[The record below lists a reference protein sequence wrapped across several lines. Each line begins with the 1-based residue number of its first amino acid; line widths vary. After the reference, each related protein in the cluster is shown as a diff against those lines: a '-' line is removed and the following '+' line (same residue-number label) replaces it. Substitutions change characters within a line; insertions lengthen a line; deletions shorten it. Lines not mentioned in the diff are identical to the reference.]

1 MKTISILAM
10 ICSSLIFSGG
20 LHAQNGNILVYTF
33 TGDGFVHDNIEASA
47 AALQEIGR
55 ELKVGVTVAGDP
67 EVFES
72 PLDDYDAIVFTN
84 TNAEAFLTDRQR
96 EAFRDFIESG
106 GGFMGI
112 HGASTSEPEWDWF
125 TEMLGGSFT
134 RHPPYQAFDVRVV
147 DPDHL
152 STRHLPDPWAWEDE
166 CYYHRSLNPGNNV
179 LLAAD
184 LSTLEDDPDKEQGE
198 KTDGRL
204 PLAWYREMGNSRI
217 FFTALGHSIAHYED
231 PLFRG
236 HLSGGLRWVLGLPGY
251 SKN

>member
-1 MKTISILAM
+1 MKTISLLVM
-10 ICSSLIFSGG
+10 ICSSLIVSGG
-20 LHAQNGNILVYTF
+20 LHAQAKHILVYTF
-33 TGDGFVHDNIEASA
+33 TGDGFIHDNIEASA

-55 ELKVGVTVAGDP
+55 ELKVGVTVAGNP

-96 EAFRDFIESG
+96 EAFRGFIESG

-112 HGASTSEPEWDWF
+112 HGASTSEPGWDWF
-125 TEMLGGSFT
+125 VEMLGGSFI
-134 RHPPYQAFDVRVV
+134 RHPRYQEFRVEVV
-147 DPDHL
+147 DPDHPA
-152 STRHLPDPWAWEDE
+152 TGHLPNPWSWEDE

-184 LSTLEDDPDKEQGE
+184 LSTLEDDRDKEQGE
-198 KTDGRL
+198 KLAGKL

-231 PLFRG
+231 PLFRE
-236 HLSGGLRWVLGLPGY
+236 HLSGGLRWVLE
-251 SKN
+251 